1 MASSTRR
8 AAAKACPTLIVKAL
22 GAVGPRVLLFRRVW
36 LHLII
41 FLILSYH
48 DSYHRAVLRGRSI
61 QAEMTFPSVNLEI
74 GALLSPGDK
83 EGPSRVVTPRFSPS
97 PPLRS
102 FLSINPRK
110 SQRTEILSLYVSS
123 IVPFLSSLLSSLLF
137 LLLPVTS
144 NVFPFSFSL
153 PLDPVLPH
161 SVYRRL
167 TARFLRLAV

>member
-1 MASSTRR
+1 MQS
-8 AAAKACPTLIVKAL
+8 
-22 GAVGPRVLLFRRVW
+22 VLVYFYLDVFGCI
-36 LHLII
+36 II